1 MKTTCPVTSNPRL
14 NVPMTPAQWDVV
26 DFLAFESE
34 TAVYYPFDTAFDD
47 LTMDMIDSIVSQ
59 CGGCTDDSNVIFEAA
74 TRILGIPTDFLNR
87 REEE

>member
-1 MKTTCPVTSNPRL
+1 MEFSHPVTSNPRL
-14 NVPMTPAQWDVV
+14 NVPMTPEQWDVV

-47 LTMDMIDSIVSQ
+47 LTMDMIDSILAL
-59 CGGCTDDSNVIFEAA
+59 CGGCADDSNVFFEAA

>member
-14 NVPMTPAQWDVV
+14 NVPMTPEQWDVV

-59 CGGCTDDSNVIFEAA
+59 CERCTDDSNVIFEAA